1 MSKYVDETMYN
12 ADRHSSE
19 NSRKGLITSGQLKEP
34 GPKSHRRIEENI
46 DLTHQVTTNKYGH
59 ETLKNLDTLQ
69 EFCKNLK
76 TALLNGELRYFKT
89 VRDHIKALK
98 QIVPRDEKEKK
109 LKEELERMLKTHKDI
124 ADEYQL
130 HRQFVIFILIAAFKT
145 AETIIHRLAD
155 TPLRKLNRRFKYG
168 WSGLKYNSNG
178 TVSHNFIHNVG
189 NIPSEYVRIL
199 EEEAPNYMGKF
210 RPVNHFLIPPGEDP
224 ETFELREEN
233 QESKEIATEAPYF
246 EFLTEKFAQD
256 VQNIEGMD
264 LPETMNSD
272 RELNDIYKPTDFSM
286 SPCGVHDGT
295 KLRTDCVIC
304 KAILP
309 DEDRQIEISK
319 ALLRKINVTENLLK
333 FLAIQQ
339 DKRKERES
347 GAAGAR

>member
-1 MSKYVDETMYN
+1 MYN
-12 ADRHSSE
+12 ADYSAE
-19 NSRKGLITSGQLKEP
+19 NSRRGPAHIKEQSSKANAF
-34 GPKSHRRIEENI
+34 GPVDDKI
-46 DLTHQVTTNKYGH
+46 DLTPQFSTNKNDY
-59 ETLKNLDTLQ
+59 EAPNSQEPLLKNEKKDLKIFCITLR
-69 EFCKNLK
+69 NSLN
-76 TALLNGELRYFKT
+76 NGELRYFKN
-89 VRDHIKALK
+89 VREKIKELK
-98 QIVPRDEKEKK
+98 QIAPQDEKERK
-109 LKEELERMLKTHKDI
+109 LKEELERMLKTHKEI

-130 HRQFVIFILIAAFKT
+130 YRQFVIFILIAAFKT

-199 EEEAPNYMGKF
+199 EDEAPQYMGKF
-210 RPVNHFLIPPGEDP
+210 RPRRNFLIPPGEDP

-233 QESKEIATEAPYF
+233 QVSKEIATDAPYF

-256 VQNIEGMD
+256 AEGIEGMA
-264 LPETMNSD
+264 LPETMSND
-272 RELNDIYKPTDFSM
+272 TQLNDIYKPTDFSM

-339 DKRKERES
+339 DKRKEREN
-347 GAAGAR
+347 GAATSAR